1 MSRAKTIGTTTFNN
15 IKSAAEAKLR
25 SPQFVSFSITLISET
40 LVEDTAERIA
50 EVVTSEDASWR
61 ETGDTGLTAAEK
73 KMIERAAE
81 IHKPH
86 DGRPG
91 GLAYII
97 LSEEKCAQWKKA
109 VADVAQASI
118 RAVQEMEEKRG

>member
-1 MSRAKTIGTTTFNN
+1 MNRATTADTTTLNN
-15 IKSAAEAKLR
+15 IKSTAEAKLR
-25 SPQFVSFSITLISET
+25 NPRFVSFSITLMNET

-61 ETGDTGLTAAEK
+61 ETGDRGLTAGERK
-73 KMIERAAE
+73 TIERAAE

-97 LSEEKCAQWKKA
+97 LNEEKCAQWKKA
-109 VADVAQASI
+109 VAEVAQFSI
-118 RAVQEMEEKRG
+118 GYLQDLESKRG